1 MVISTQIS
9 TALERAPIV
18 PVITIERLQDAAP
31 LARALAAGGL
41 TVLEVT
47 LRTEAGLAAI
57 SAMKAA
63 VPDIIVGAG
72 TICAPDDVERAVDAG
87 SDFLVSPGVT
97 PALSNAMLASDVLS
111 IPGTSTASEAMSRA
125 SEGFEI
131 LKLFPAVP
139 VGGLALLKSLAGP
152 LPGLKFMPTGGIKD
166 TTAADFLALPNVIAV
181 GGSWMVTKEDID
193 AQDWST
199 IEAKA
204 AAAFQIG
211 KSK

>member
-1 MVISTQIS
+1 MLISAQIS
-9 TALERAPIV
+9 GALERAPIV

-31 LARALAAGGL
+31 LAKALATGGL

-72 TICAPDDVERAVDAG
+72 TICAPDDVAQAVEAG
-87 SDFLVSPGVT
+87 SDFLVSPGAT
-97 PALSNAMLASDVLS
+97 PALSQAMLASGVLC
-111 IPGTSTASEAMSRA
+111 IPGISTASEAMSRA

-152 LPGLKFMPTGGIKD
+152 LPSLKFMPTGGIKD

-193 AQDWST
+193 AGDWAA

-204 AAAFQIG
+204 ATAFQIG
-211 KSK
+211 KPK